1 VLRPHDGWAAR
12 GAPPIIGMMRAR
24 TDRLPLRPDLA
35 RDELRLSLQPIVE
48 LAGGRIL
55 ALEALV
61 RWEHPELGT
70 VRPPELIPLAESNGS
85 IVELGAWVLEQACA
99 HAVAWPR
106 PLPVHV
112 NLAPAELADATLP
125 ERVRR
130 TLARTGLEPGRL
142 CLEVGAQAAPA
153 ARGALRALRAT
164 GVALAIDDL
173 GPDPPALMHLTALAA
188 DMFKI
193 DESTTRGALR
203 RPRDRA
209 LVAALLAF
217 CRPLGIRVV
226 AEGVED
232 AETAALLARM
242 GCEAAQGY
250 HLVVPHP
257 AELIGDLVAA
267 GRARSA
273 LSR

>member
-1 VLRPHDGWAAR
+1 VR
-12 GAPPIIGMMRAR
+12 GAPPIIQTMRASAGR
-24 TDRLPLRPDLA
+24 HPLRSGLA
-35 RDELRLSLQPIVE
+35 RDELRLSFQPIVE
-48 LAGGRIL
+48 LGSGRIV

-61 RWEHPELGT
+61 RWESPERGT
-70 VRPPELIPLAESNGS
+70 VRPPELIPLVEQGGS
-85 IVELGAWVLEQACA
+85 ILELGSWVLEQACA
-99 HAVAWPR
+99 HAVAWPA

-112 NLAPAELADATLP
+112 NLAAAELADPALR

-130 TLARTGLEPGRL
+130 TLDRTGLEPGRL
-142 CLEVGAQAAPA
+142 CLEVGGQTALA
-153 ARGALRALRAT
+153 ARDALRRLRST

-173 GPDPPALMHLTALAA
+173 GPDLPPLMQLTALAA
-188 DMFKI
+188 DVFKI
-193 DESTTRGALR
+193 DGSTTRGVLR

-217 CRPLGIRVV
+217 CAPLGIRVV

-250 HLVVPHP
+250 HLMVPHP
-257 AELIGDLVAA
+257 AELLGDLVTV
-267 GRARSA
+267 GRARSTPP
-273 LSR
+273 R

>member
-1 VLRPHDGWAAR
+1 
-12 GAPPIIGMMRAR
+12 MRICA
-24 TDRLPLRPDLA
+24 DRLPLRSGLA
-35 RDELRLSLQPIVE
+35 RDELRLSFQPIVE
-48 LAGGRIL
+48 LGGDRIL

-70 VRPPELIPLAESNGS
+70 VRPPELIPLAESSGS
-85 IVELGAWVLEQACA
+85 MLELGSWVLEQACA
-99 HAVAWPR
+99 HAVTWPT

-112 NLAPAELADATLP
+112 NLAAAELADPALP

-130 TLARTGLEPGRL
+130 TLDCTGLDPERL
-142 CLEVGAQAAPA
+142 CLEIGAHAALA
-153 ARGALRALRAT
+153 GRDALRPLRST
-164 GVALAIDDL
+164 GAALALDDL
-173 GPDPPALMHLTALAA
+173 GPDLPPLMRLSALAA
-188 DMFKI
+188 DVFKI
-193 DESTTRGALR
+193 DGSTTRGMLR

-250 HLVVPHP
+250 HLMVPHP
-257 AELIGDLVAA
+257 AELLGDLVTA
-267 GRARSA
+267 GRVRSTPP
-273 LSR
+273 R

>member
-1 VLRPHDGWAAR
+1 MRVRAAR
-12 GAPPIIGMMRAR
+12 H
-24 TDRLPLRPDLA
+24 PLLS
-35 RDELRLSLQPIVE
+35 ELRLSFQPIVE
-48 LAGGRIL
+48 LRSDRVL

-61 RWEHPELGT
+61 RWEDPDAGT
-70 VRPPELIPLAESNGS
+70 VHPPELIPLAEHGGS
-85 IVELGAWVLEQACA
+85 ILELGLWVLEDACA
-99 HAVAWPR
+99 QAAAWPA

-112 NLAPAELADATLP
+112 NVAIAELADPALP
-125 ERVRR
+125 ERVRDV
-130 TLARTGLEPGRL
+130 LDRTGLEPGRL
-142 CLEVGAQAAPA
+142 CLEVGARAALIGRA
-153 ARGALRALRAT
+153 ALRPLRAT

-173 GPDPPALMHLTALAA
+173 GPDLPPLLELTALEA
-188 DMFKI
+188 DVFKI
-193 DESTTRGALR
+193 DGATTRGLLR

-209 LVAALLAF
+209 IVAALLAF

-250 HLVVPHP
+250 HLMVPHP
-257 AELIGDLVAA
+257 GELIGDVVAA

-273 LSR
+273 PPG